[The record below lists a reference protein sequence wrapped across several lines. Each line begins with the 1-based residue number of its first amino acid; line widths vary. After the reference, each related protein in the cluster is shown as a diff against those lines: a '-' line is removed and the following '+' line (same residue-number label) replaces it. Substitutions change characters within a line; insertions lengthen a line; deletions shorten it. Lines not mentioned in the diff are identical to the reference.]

1 MEPERIA
8 TSLFD
13 RAACP
18 TLEWKIHW
26 LLRLAVFYEFVGHGA
41 FGVLTKKGWVPYFG
55 VYGIPEPWAW
65 TLMPLVGSV
74 DIAVGILAL
83 VAPIRAALL
92 YMAFWGLFTATLR
105 PLAGEGWWEFFERSY
120 NFGIPFLMLWVHG
133 FGTSWRSWFAVIT
146 YIPRFTVVRAQ
157 WYQLTLRGIM
167 ASMLIGHG
175 GYGLV
180 MGKANL
186 LRFYE
191 MAGLAALGIPL
202 PTLRAVIGGCEM
214 LLGVLC
220 LGVTSTTFF
229 LFIFLWKLGSELLYV
244 PAQAYGAWW
253 EVIERGSS
261 YAAPLAWSGFYAFL
275 STQGV
280 LPLSWLSQHWRDLLK
295 DGMRRL
301 CTRTLS

>member
-8 TSLFD
+8 TALFD
-13 RAACP
+13 RAARP

-26 LLRLAVFYEFVGHGA
+26 LLRLAVCGEFVGHGA
-41 FGVLTKKGWVPYFG
+41 FGVLTKKGWAPYFA

-65 TLMPLVGSV
+65 KLMPLVGSV
-74 DIAVGILAL
+74 DIALGILAL

-92 YMAFWGLFTATLR
+92 YMVFWGLFTATLR

-133 FGTSWRSWFAVIT
+133 LGTTWRSWCAVIT
-146 YIPRFTVVRAQ
+146 WIPRYTIVRAQ
-157 WYQLTLRGIM
+157 RYQLALRGIM

-191 MAGLAALGIPL
+191 MAGFGVFGVPFPMLS
-202 PTLRAVIGGCEM
+202 AVIGSGEM

-220 LGVTSTTFF
+220 LGVTSTAFF
-229 LFIFLWKLGSELLYV
+229 LVVFLWKLGSELLYV

-261 YAAPLAWSGFYAFL
+261 YAAPLAWIGFHAFL
-275 STQGV
+275 CAQGALTQ
-280 LPLSWLSQHWRDLLK
+280 SWLPQHWQDRLQ
-295 DGMRRL
+295 GGARRPSA
-301 CTRTLS
+301 RAPS